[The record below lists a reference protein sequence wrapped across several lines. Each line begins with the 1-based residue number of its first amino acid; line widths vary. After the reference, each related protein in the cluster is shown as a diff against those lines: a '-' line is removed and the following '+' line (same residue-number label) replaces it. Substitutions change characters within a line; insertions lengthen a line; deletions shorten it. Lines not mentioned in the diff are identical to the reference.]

1 MTPYTIKDYLAYAT
15 KQLQDIYK
23 DMAAFEARILLEFV
37 TGLTT
42 DRLLLDSQ
50 KSLTDSQLELYMQA
64 IARRKNLEPIAYITG
79 RREFY
84 GLDFIV
90 SPQVLIPRPDS
101 EVLVTKAI
109 AYSQKRNFKS
119 ILELGVGSGCLLLS
133 ILHNLKS
140 DVIGAAV
147 DISPE
152 AIAIARKNYLKLGL
166 KNQVKFLEQ
175 DWADGLVG
183 QYDLI
188 ISNPPYIVSK
198 EIEELQIDVKDFE
211 PRRALDGGADGLGC
225 YRDIAKLLPK
235 LLLPNGLV
243 LLEIGIHQ
251 ERLVAEIIAG
261 HGFKVIEEVRDL
273 AGVIRC
279 LVCSL
284 FFK

>member
-37 TGLTT
+37 TCLTT

-50 KSLTDSQLELYMQA
+50 KSLTDSQIELYMQA